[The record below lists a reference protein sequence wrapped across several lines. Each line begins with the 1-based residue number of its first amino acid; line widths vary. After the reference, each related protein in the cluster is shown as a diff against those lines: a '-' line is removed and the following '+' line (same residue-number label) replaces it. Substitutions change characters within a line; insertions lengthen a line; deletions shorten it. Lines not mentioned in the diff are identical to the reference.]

1 MTISVPTTRTAI
13 SAAASPA
20 TQTGPRRSRP
30 STRLDRT
37 RSGRSEL
44 GDPLMRSN
52 ASFSSRRK
60 LSFDKSEH
68 LLERKVGAQSP
79 RGAVD
84 ARLRGR
90 RRYAQR
96 ACDLVQRKIEVE
108 VQDQGQPFVC
118 AQSQQRRLQVRRRV
132 ARRRSEERRVG
143 KGCR

>member
-1 MTISVPTTRTAI
+1 DGDGEADGVGLAVPPGTTGCRGLSGPITISVPTTTTAI

-37 RSGRSEL
+37 RSDRSEL

-68 LLERKVGAQSP
+68 LLERKVGAQP
-79 RGAVD
+79 PGGAID
-84 ARLRGR
+84 
-90 RRYAQR
+90 
-96 ACDLVQRKIEVE
+96 
-108 VQDQGQPFVC
+108 
-118 AQSQQRRLQVRRRV
+118 
-132 ARRRSEERRVG
+132 
-143 KGCR
+143 